1 MTKRRLLAL
10 ASSAVLAASMF
21 VASSAG
27 AARRS
32 VLVLKANGQVLV
44 GGAPYTVA
52 MAPDYYFRT
61 KVSVNNGKPSLE
73 EIGCGEFN
81 EVGTIESNSVT
92 NAWSLSATS
101 WEELCGG
108 EKGSFLRHGLIE
120 DHLSFSAPHTARNE
134 ATIEVERE
142 EREVDA
148 EREAQELRGEEVH
161 LREPLECTYVSR
173 SSKGRF
179 PTNRQPLVVTIRG
192 KMNLLPSQVS
202 QPGHKG
208 CELTGKWEG
217 TFTFTSGGY
226 PIVASLE

>member
-1 MTKRRLLAL
+1 
-10 ASSAVLAASMF
+10 VLPVSMF
-21 VASSAG
+21 AASSAG

-32 VLVLKANGQVLV
+32 VVLKANGQVLL

-61 KVSVNNGKPSLE
+61 KVSVNDGKPSLE
-73 EIGCGEFN
+73 EIGCSAFN
-81 EVGTIESNSVT
+81 EVGTIGSNSVT
-92 NAWSLSATS
+92 NTWSLSATS

-108 EKGSFLRHGLIE
+108 EKGSFLRHDLIE
-120 DHLSFSAPHTARNE
+120 DHLSFSGPHTARNE

-142 EREVDA
+142 EREVNA

-173 SSKGRF
+173 SSKGGI
-179 PTNRQPLVVTIRG
+179 PTNGQPLVVTIRG

-202 QPGHKG
+202 HPGHKG
-208 CELTGKWEG
+208 CGLTGKWEG

-226 PIVASLE
+226 PIVAALE